1 MSCISWN
8 ARELG
13 NQRSFRELKRLIAE
27 KSLSLLF
34 ICETRK
40 RDFNAQL
47 GRMHFGYSGCFVVS
61 SQGKSSGLILFWNDT
76 LNVSIQSYFV
86 GHIDCIVIDQGKR
99 WRFTGFYGNPN
110 ANLRHHSWSLLPRLH
125 NITELKDLSWLVGG
139 DFNEIC
145 FDNEKLGGN
154 LRPFS
159 QMQAFRDVLD
169 NCALQDL
176 HCEGD
181 RFTWVNRR
189 SHDQIIFERLDRFVG
204 NFQWRLLYPTAVISS
219 LEFYHSD
226 HRPILIQLQRSPAE
240 NHSLLASL
248 KRPFRFEACWLFESD
263 CGQSVLE
270 GWTKYDSFLSLPD
283 RISQCVQKLKQWART
298 KVRLVPAHVYI
309 GA

>member
-13 NQRSFRELKRLIAE
+13 NQRAFRELKRLIAE
-27 KSLSLLF
+27 KSSSLLF

-47 GRMHFGYSGCFVVS
+47 GRMHFGYSSCFVVS
-61 SQGKSSGLILFWNDT
+61 IQGKSSGLILFWNDT
-76 LNVSIQSYFV
+76 Q
-86 GHIDCIVIDQGKR
+86 R

-110 ANLRHHSWSLLPRLH
+110 ANLRHHSWSLLPRRH

-139 DFNEIC
+139 DFIEIC

-189 SHDQIIFERLDRFVG
+189 SHDQIIFERLEICGKFLV
-204 NFQWRLLYPTAVISS
+204 
-219 LEFYHSD
+219 
-226 HRPILIQLQRSPAE
+226 
-240 NHSLLASL
+240 
-248 KRPFRFEACWLFESD
+248 EAP
-263 CGQSVLE
+263 
-270 GWTKYDSFLSLPD
+270 LPNG
-283 RISQCVQKLKQWART
+283 RNIFS
-298 KVRLVPAHVYI
+298 
-309 GA
+309 